1 MRDMIP
7 YLAFH
12 CDVTDEYFKRVVGQ
26 LKPWGVPVFVYH
38 RRDNMCHLET
48 RSQKGF
54 YMGPGSGPIMD
65 RVFLQ
70 NVGTG
75 AVKQFRHVLVPP
87 AFAQQH
93 AMRMP
98 LAAEHYPPAR
108 YERSTDVEERTGTV
122 FDVAMREVGEHG
134 AYADEP
140 FMEELA
146 GLDKSDS
153 IRAAPPD
160 PTGEAVAVRG
170 DNVPWDGNEHP
181 ALGHTHN
188 DKSQTLYTHQVPP
201 SPPDTQSPPPQLDSA
216 VLISRRR
223 NQDTL
228 EVFKDIFNFVT
239 DRAHAET
246 FGGLALWGRGV
257 PREDN
262 FNKYGHFATQSCATA
277 VPGSTRHVVVF
288 SQAADIN
295 MQDAIKVV
303 PSERGAPW
311 RSRLLRPPA
320 C

>member
-1 MRDMIP
+1 
-7 YLAFH
+7 
-12 CDVTDEYFKRVVGQ
+12 
-26 LKPWGVPVFVYH
+26 
-38 RRDNMCHLET
+38 
-48 RSQKGF
+48 
-54 YMGPGSGPIMD
+54 
-65 RVFLQ
+65 
-70 NVGTG
+70 
-75 AVKQFRHVLVPP
+75 
-87 AFAQQH
+87 
-93 AMRMP
+93 MRMH
-98 LAAEHYPPAR
+98 LAAEHYPPEPH
-108 YERSTDVEERTGTV
+108 ERGTDVEERTGTV

-170 DNVPWDGNEHP
+170 DNVPWDCNEHP
-181 ALGHTHN
+181 SLGHTHN

-223 NQDTL
+223 SQDTL

-257 PREDN
+257 PREDS

-303 PSERGAPW
+303 PSERGAPRRSKFAKTTRMLTNRASVPQPTSAATGVAPHLRGMGGEKTSAMTEGSARVR
-311 RSRLLRPPA
+311 RSRRELDEGMGSGAGKTAGPSPTKGVMDMDSSRA
-320 C
+320 HHQR